1 MTRAILRRADEAE
14 RTIAEILSRN
24 GRQVVRMGRKS
35 PFDLMVDGQ
44 RVEIK
49 TGRPRLIDADHRTPS
64 HRFNIHR
71 HNILHERTEWYIFR
85 LERAIDN
92 ASVYVLLKAPIRR
105 KTFAISRVSLE
116 RGKWNRH
123 IENFNKLCAGK
134 WAELRGTKR

>member
-1 MTRAILRRADEAE
+1 MIRAILRRADEAE

-24 GRQVVRMGRKS
+24 GRQVVRMGAKS
-35 PFDLMVDGQ
+35 PFDMRVDG
-44 RVEIK
+44 RAVEIK
-49 TGRPRLIDADHRTPS
+49 TGRERMISPRHRSPS
-64 HRFNIHR
+64 FRMNCHR
-71 HNILHERTEWYIFR
+71 HGILRERCEWYIFR

-134 WAELRGTKR
+134 WAELRKS